1 MSARSKARKA
11 ALDFL
16 YEGDIRG
23 KSAASLLEIRK
34 TELDYL
40 IRDYTELLVNGVE
53 GKRSRID
60 EIISMRAK
68 DWDLDRMPVV
78 DRNILRVGV
87 FELLWGEQ
95 IPEEVAISESV
106 ELAKTLSTEDS
117 ATYINGVLA
126 AIREIKKTFHFNRS
140 P

>member
-53 GKRSRID
+53 SKRSRID

-95 IPEEVAISESV
+95 ISEEVAISESV

-126 AIREIKKTFHFNRS
+126 AIREIKKDLS
-140 P
+140 L

>member
-1 MSARSKARKA
+1 VSARSKARKA

-53 GKRSRID
+53 SKRSRID

-126 AIREIKKTFHFNRS
+126 AVREIKKDLS
-140 P
+140 L

>member
-23 KSAASLLEIRK
+23 KSAASLLETRK

-40 IRDYTELLVNGVE
+40 IRDYTELLVTGVE
-53 GKRSRID
+53 SKRSRID

-126 AIREIKKTFHFNRS
+126 AIREIKKDLS
-140 P
+140 L

>member
-23 KSAASLLEIRK
+23 KSAVDLLNSRKSELEYVIR
-34 TELDYL
+34 E
-40 IRDYTELLVNGVE
+40 YTEILVIGVE
-53 GKRSRID
+53 SKRSRID
-60 EIISMRAK
+60 EIIAMRAT

-78 DRNILRVGV
+78 DRNILRVGAY
-87 FELLWGEQ
+87 ELLWGDE

-126 AIREIKKTFHFNRS
+126 AIKEIKKDLS
-140 P
+140 L

>member
-1 MSARSKARKA
+1 VSARSKARKA

-40 IRDYTELLVNGVE
+40 VRDYTELLVNGVE

-87 FELLWGEQ
+87 LELLWGEQ

-117 ATYINGVLA
+117 ATYINGVLS
-126 AIREIKKTFHFNRS
+126 AIREIKKDLS
-140 P
+140 L

>member
-1 MSARSKARKA
+1 VSARSKARKA

-23 KSAASLLEIRK
+23 KSASSLLGIRK
-34 TELDYL
+34 TELDFL
-40 IRDYTELLVNGVE
+40 IRDYTEALVNGVE
-53 GKRSRID
+53 TKRDRID

-87 FELLWGEQ
+87 FELLWGEEL
-95 IPEEVAISESV
+95 PEEVAISESV

-126 AIREIKKTFHFNRS
+126 AIREIKKELS
-140 P
+140 L

>member
-1 MSARSKARKA
+1 VSARSKARKA

-23 KSAASLLEIRK
+23 KSASSLLGFRK
-34 TELDYL
+34 TELDFL
-40 IRDYTELLVNGVE
+40 IRDYTEALVNGVE
-53 GKRSRID
+53 AKRDRID

-117 ATYINGVLA
+117 ASYINGVLA
-126 AIREIKKTFHFNRS
+126 AIREIKKDLS
-140 P
+140 L

>member
-23 KSAASLLEIRK
+23 KSASSLLGFRK
-34 TELDYL
+34 TELDFL
-40 IRDYTELLVNGVE
+40 IRDYTEALVNGVE
-53 GKRSRID
+53 AKRDRID

-95 IPEEVAISESV
+95 IPQEVAISESV

-126 AIREIKKTFHFNRS
+126 AIREIKKDLS
-140 P
+140 L

>member
-23 KSAASLLEIRK
+23 KSAVSLLEIRK

-40 IRDYTELLVNGVE
+40 IRDYTEFLVNGVE
-53 GKRSRID
+53 TKRNRID

-78 DRNILRVGV
+78 DRNILRVGA

-126 AIREIKKTFHFNRS
+126 AIREIKKDLS
-140 P
+140 I

>member
-53 GKRSRID
+53 NKRSRID

-126 AIREIKKTFHFNRS
+126 AIREIKKDLS
-140 P
+140 L

>member
-23 KSAASLLEIRK
+23 KSAVDLLNARK
-34 TELDYL
+34 SELDYV
-40 IRDYTELLVNGVE
+40 IREYTETLVSGVE
-53 GKRSRID
+53 SKRSRID
-60 EIISMRAK
+60 EIIAMRAK

-78 DRNILRVGV
+78 DRNILRVGAY
-87 FELLWGEQ
+87 ELLWGDE

-106 ELAKTLSTEDS
+106 ELAKTLSAEDS

-126 AIREIKKTFHFNRS
+126 AIKELKRDLS
-140 P
+140 L